1 MEEQLKQ
8 LQIENE
14 KLKNELAEKNKMI
27 ELKNKDGILKLTL
40 EQLKQAQSLK
50 EKYEGLLIKLK
61 EQDRNYEKLYASQ
74 KKMFK
79 DLQEELDKLKELK
92 VKKKNKK

>member
-1 MEEQLKQ
+1 MEEQLNQ

-14 KLKNELAEKNKMI
+14 KLKNELAEKNKII
-27 ELKNKDGILKLTL
+27 ELKNKDEILKLTL

-79 DLQEELDKLKELK
+79 DLQEELGKLKELK

>member
-14 KLKNELAEKNKMI
+14 KLKDELAEKNKII
-27 ELKNKDGILKLTL
+27 ELKNKDEILKLTL

-79 DLQEELDKLKELK
+79 DLQEELGKLKELK

>member
-14 KLKNELAEKNKMI
+14 KLKNELAEKNKII
-27 ELKNKDGILKLTL
+27 ELKNKDEILKLTL

-79 DLQEELDKLKELK
+79 DLQEELGKLKELK